1 MYMEIKLTEITII
14 VKNEQQNKYKKLKK
28 KKEKLKNT
36 K

>member
-1 MYMEIKLTEITII
+1 MEIKLTEITII

>member
-1 MYMEIKLTEITII
+1 MEIKLTEITII
-14 VKNEQQNKYKKLKK
+14 VKNEQQKKYKKLKK